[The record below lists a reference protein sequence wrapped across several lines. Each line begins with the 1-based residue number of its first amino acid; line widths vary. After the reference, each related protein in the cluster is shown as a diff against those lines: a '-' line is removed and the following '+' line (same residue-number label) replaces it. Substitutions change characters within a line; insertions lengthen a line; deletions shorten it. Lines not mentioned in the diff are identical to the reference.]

1 MPAKNIRFDY
11 FRVYQRD
18 EETGEE
24 AVFDLLNLINQ
35 VNHLR
40 ETNRAGLQAQTTSGV
55 IRLMHCEIVDPTDT
69 YYALNFVKHKT
80 LVVPGIA
87 SLADDDIRDLDL
99 DEGEF
104 ITEDLNILYHSTVHI
119 LMMQKNRQVASPK
132 VFAEYIKR
140 VLNVNG
146 LTFELRPLVPATNN
160 FRRMNAAREVNR
172 MTVKLEMRPLLEE
185 HPERENALGVHLREI
200 LAGFE
205 ADSVELVLKRRRGNG
220 GLNRQR
226 IAENAVGVMD
236 QFSKYSVDI
245 IQDEG
250 PDVIDFLQENLHDMI
265 TFNLEVGQRLYS
277 EYAITE
283 MQRRFAEKI
292 GALQRAIRN
301 GGRQ

>member
-35 VNHLR
+35 ANLLR

-104 ITEDLNILYHSTVHI
+104 ITDDLNILYHSTMRI

-132 VFAEYIKR
+132 VFAEYIRR
-140 VLNVNG
+140 VLNVDG
-146 LTFELRPLVPATNN
+146 LTFELRPLMDENN
-160 FRRMNAAREVNR
+160 LRRMNEAREVNR
-172 MTVKLEMRPLLEE
+172 MTVKLEMLPLPEV

-200 LAGFE
+200 FAGFG
-205 ADSVELVLKRRRGNG
+205 ADSVEVVLKRRRGNG

-226 IAENAVGVMD
+226 IAENAMDAMD
-236 QFSKYSVDI
+236 QFSKYSVGI

-250 PDVIDFLQENLHDMI
+250 PDAIDFLQENIHDMI

-277 EYAITE
+277 EDAVTE
-283 MQRRFAEKI
+283 MQRKFAERL
-292 GALQRAIRN
+292 GALRQVIRH
-301 GGRQ
+301 GGL